1 VEAAWVSVEAVGVA
15 AVVLEDEAAV
25 EWAVMVAV
33 EQDGVVVEEEHVG
46 AGVEG
51 STMWWWGL
59 SGRWWCW
66 KIGILGEIWVWR
78 EIWVGGMVG
87 EAQAWRVVGVESH

>member
-1 VEAAWVSVEAVGVA
+1 VSVEAVGVA

-33 EQDGVVVEEEHVG
+33 EQDGVVVEEHVG

-51 STMWWWGL
+51 STMWWQGL

-66 KIGILGEIWVWR
+66 KIGIRGEIWVWR